1 MRRAS
6 HSVGAMVKRHISAM
20 ILLMLLNACVTPSSH
35 DPGTGA
41 RLFGTYC
48 TSCHGA
54 NARGDGIANPYLKV
68 TAPDLT
74 LIAAR
79 RGGRF
84 AAEEIYKIIDGQSS
98 VDFYDHRHMPIWGYD
113 FYGND
118 ADDERAHREAGD
130 RVTSLVAYLETIQR
144 QK

>member
-1 MRRAS
+1 
-6 HSVGAMVKRHISAM
+6 M
-20 ILLMLLNACVTPSSH
+20 IFLMLLTACVTPSSH

-41 RLFGTYC
+41 RLFATYC

-54 NARGDGIANPYLKV
+54 NARGDGIANP
-68 TAPDLT
+68 
-74 LIAAR
+74 
-79 RGGRF
+79 
-84 AAEEIYKIIDGQSS
+84 SS

-113 FYGND
+113 FYGNG

-130 RVTSLVAYLETIQR
+130 RVSSLVAYLETIQR